1 VLVAQWW
8 LRLVAVVVML
18 APVLADPPAAAE
30 DKLAFGG
37 GAGIIVD
44 GSYCTLTTIGHD
56 RAGELVGFT
65 AAHCGGPGAQVVAEG
80 SENRGPLGTVVAASN
95 ERLDYAVIT
104 FDPAKVIPISN
115 FAGFVINGIGPDPE
129 FHQPACKLGAATG
142 DSCSYIESIPSP
154 RPRANLA
161 TLFQA
166 GDDGGPVTSD
176 DLLIGMIRSG
186 WNVPGD
192 LQGAPPVIVTKL
204 TLFSAILD
212 DVNANGGPGGGFTP
226 VPA

>member
-8 LRLVAVVVML
+8 LRHVAAVLML
-18 APVLADPPAAAE
+18 ASVLADPPAAAD

-65 AAHCGGPGAQVVAEG
+65 AAHCGGPGSPVVAEG
-80 SENRGPLGTVVAASN
+80 SENRGPLGTVVAASD

-104 FDPAKVIPISN
+104 FDPAKVTPIPN
-115 FAGFVINGIGPDPE
+115 FAGFVINGIGPGNHE
-129 FHQPACKLGAATG
+129 WHQPACKLGAATG
-142 DSCSYIESIPSP
+142 YICTRIMSFPGPGADMNFSG
-154 RPRANLA
+154 
-161 TLFQA
+161 LFQP

-176 DLLIGMIRSG
+176 DLLIGMIHNG
-186 WNVPGD
+186 WVIPGWPGNAD
-192 LQGAPPVIVTKL
+192 IPVTSLIKFGT
-204 TLFSAILD
+204 ILD
-212 DVNANGGPGGGFTP
+212 DVNANGGPGAGFRP